1 MNVRF
6 GIVGCSRVARRRF
19 LPALHSSKAGK
30 FLFAGSRN
38 KEKAKQYAL
47 EFHAEKHGSYEDV
60 LADERVDAVYISTPP
75 LSHAE
80 WVLKAANAHKHIICE
95 KPAFPDYG
103 TAREATS
110 VCRAKGV
117 RLVENYAFKYHPQHQ
132 IAKTLAKNKLGEFS
146 RIEIKYLYPFPPDG
160 DIRLKPEL
168 GGGVFHDSVG
178 YVAATAMFHFEKPP
192 VSVWCRQKIDQGKNI
207 DTHVSFRLD
216 FGAGVVAEGE
226 VEMGAKE
233 YASRYVLY
241 GKSGELEVCRAFAI
255 DSDKPAELV
264 LRVGGSEEK
273 IVVNPAS
280 QFQLLIE
287 DFCKELESRSSHKD
301 FEADL
306 LLQHKV
312 MEAAAR
318 SIKEKRVVALSE
330 IF

>member
-132 IAKTLAKNKLGEFS
+132 IANTL
-146 RIEIKYLYPFPPDG
+146 
-160 DIRLKPEL
+160 
-168 GGGVFHDSVG
+168 
-178 YVAATAMFHFEKPP
+178 
-192 VSVWCRQKIDQGKNI
+192 GKNI